1 MASPNAANLAAKLIA
16 IDPAL
21 TPTQTIGFILK
32 GAGPSSDGKRL
43 LIDPKASIDLLKSQM
58 PANATAR

>member
-21 TPTQTIGFILK
+21 TPTQTIDLIVK
-32 GAGPSSDGKRL
+32 GAGQSSDGKRL
-43 LIDPKASIDLLKSQM
+43 LIDPKASIDLLKSKM
-58 PANATAR
+58 PVNAAAR